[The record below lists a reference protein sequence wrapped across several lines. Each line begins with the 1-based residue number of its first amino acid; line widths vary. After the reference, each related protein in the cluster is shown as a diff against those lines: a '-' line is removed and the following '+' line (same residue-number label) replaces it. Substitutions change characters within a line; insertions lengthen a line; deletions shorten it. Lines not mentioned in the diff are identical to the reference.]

1 MGLNPTG
8 ITMIILLFVIIA
20 LVKAGKIIN
29 MDDDLDI
36 SLPEPVFP
44 LIDWCSDCETY
55 HKDNCKTC
63 IVTKIQHDDT
73 GENRWAD

>member
-1 MGLNPTG
+1 
-8 ITMIILLFVIIA
+8 
-20 LVKAGKIIN
+20 

-36 SLPEPVFP
+36 SLPESVFP

-63 IVTKIQHDDT
+63 IVTKIQRDDT
-73 GENRWAD
+73 GENRRAD